1 MRVAC
6 MDATALALIAAAGFF
21 AGGVAAIVGFGI
33 GSIFTPLLSVWIDAR
48 VAVAAISIPHL
59 IGTAVRFY
67 LLDGRVDRRVL
78 WSFGIASAIGGIS
91 GALLNTVFSS
101 PALLQLLAVL
111 LLFVGV
117 GELTGFSR
125 RIVFRGAMAWI
136 AGAISGLLGGIVGN
150 QGGLRSAALLS
161 FQMDRNTF
169 VATVTAIGLMVDA
182 ARMPVYFVAYAD
194 ELSKLVMPIAVAT
207 IATIAGTVIGGR
219 LLRRIPESWFRRIV
233 AVVLLV
239 LGVALLLRD

>member
-207 IATIAGTVIGGR
+207 IATIVGTVIGGR